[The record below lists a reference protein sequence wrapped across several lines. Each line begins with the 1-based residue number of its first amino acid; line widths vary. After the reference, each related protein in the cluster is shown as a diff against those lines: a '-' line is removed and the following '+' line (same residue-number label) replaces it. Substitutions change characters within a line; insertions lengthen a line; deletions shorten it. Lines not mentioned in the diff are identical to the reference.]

1 MTNGKAPEE
10 VPQIMRRTAE
20 LMESYSAP
28 EHHREDWTLF
38 TKVTLE
44 WTMHWLAGADETD
57 CVRYIV
63 YGASHDR
70 PWLLEE
76 QGKASVMD
84 CTVFG
89 ETIGQTIGRLAK
101 GDCEAERLLAQGLE
115 KELATTHTKVD
126 FAGQLDRA
134 VLTDPAAYSAYIR
147 FRTDDSFI
155 RATLHAL
162 LCANGIPS
170 SSWDRA
176 YIDKVVEACILFH
189 DLYGF
194 QRHTFERECANIFLI
209 AGLTSSDAHLVDQ
222 VHLKALSLQYDAA
235 RDAVVPPLMKAV
247 CLQYITGYPSSHMH
261 MSRYGMRQLLT
272 QAVAGSVTR
281 TYASTGST
289 VSYSSYPGHG
299 TTARLKPVI
308 SQASASA
315 PARGTLLIEG
325 ADFLLS
331 PRPARRQTG

>member
-1 MTNGKAPEE
+1 MTDGKAPEE
-10 VPQIMRRTAE
+10 VPQIMQRTGE
-20 LMESYSAP
+20 LMQSYSAP

-76 QGKASVMD
+76 QGKASVLD
-84 CTVFG
+84 CVVFG
-89 ETIGQTIGRLAK
+89 ETIGETIGRLAG
-101 GDCEAERLLAQGLE
+101 GDYEAERLLAQGLE

-134 VLTDPAAYSAYIR
+134 VLTEPATYSAYIR
-147 FRTDDSFI
+147 FRTDDSFV

-170 SSWDRA
+170 TSWDRS
-176 YIDKVVEACILFH
+176 YIDKVVEASILFH

-222 VHLKALSLQYDAA
+222 VYLKALSLQYDTA
-235 RDAVVPPLMKAV
+235 RDATVPPLMKAV
-247 CLQYITGYPSSHMH
+247 CLQYIAGYPSSHMH

-272 QAVAGSVTR
+272 QAVADSVTR
-281 TYASTGST
+281 TYASIGST
-289 VSYSSYPGHG
+289 VSYSSHRGHG
-299 TTARLKPVI
+299 TTARLKQV
-308 SQASASA
+308 SAQASHPA
-315 PARGTLLIEG
+315 PAGAMLIEG
-325 ADFLLS
+325 ADFLL
-331 PRPARRQTG
+331 RPPHTRQQSG